1 MTTQLLNLSLFAQQ
15 ANVALQE
22 SNRWASLFEGID
34 ADKRFVLLIIA
45 MGCGL
50 GLILGTFGI
59 ASSLYSSIHRR
70 RVETDLK
77 RDMLDRGMSADEI
90 AKIIE
95 SAMPP
100 EDACQRVIASWAK
113 KKSN

>member
-1 MTTQLLNLSLFAQQ
+1 
-15 ANVALQE
+15 
-22 SNRWASLFEGID
+22 
-34 ADKRFVLLIIA
+34 LIIA
-45 MGCGL
+45 IGCGT
-50 GLILGTFGI
+50 GIILGTFGI
-59 ASSLYSSIHRR
+59 LSSVFTSLHRR

-113 KKSN
+113 KKSG

>member
-1 MTTQLLNLSLFAQQ
+1 MQ
-15 ANVALQE
+15 VATPVSGIL
-22 SNRWASLFEGID
+22 EGID

-45 MGCGL
+45 IGCGT
-50 GLILGTFGI
+50 GIILGTFGI
-59 ASSLYSSIHRR
+59 LSGVFNSLHRR

-77 RDMLDRGMSADEI
+77 REMIDRGMSADEI

-100 EDACQRVIASWAK
+100 EDATQRLIASWAK
-113 KKSN
+113 KKSG

>member
-1 MTTQLLNLSLFAQQ
+1 MTPLPLVYDLLAFQ
-15 ANVALQE
+15 A
-22 SNRWASLFEGID
+22 ASPMSGLLEGID

-45 MGCGL
+45 IGCGT
-50 GLILGTFGI
+50 GIILGTFGI
-59 ASSLYSSIHRR
+59 ASSLFSSIHRR
-70 RVETDLK
+70 RLENDLK

-95 SAMPP
+95 AAMPP

-113 KKSN
+113 KKSG